1 MDYFI
6 AIRQDAA
13 PEGWADNPVLQD
25 AQGRAW
31 VISHGPDLQGY
42 DAPDPDAP
50 LPVAGNLAD
59 DVTMIVAPSQGRAT
73 LDALGLVLGDL
84 V

>member
-50 LPVAGNLAD
+50 LPVIAD
-59 DVTMIVAPSQGRAT
+59 DLTLIVVPSQGLAT
-73 LDALGLVLGDL
+73 LAALGLVSGDL

>member
-13 PEGWADNPVLQD
+13 PASWADNPVLLD

-50 LPVAGNLAD
+50 SPVIAD
-59 DVTMIVAPSQGRAT
+59 DVTLIVVPSQGRAT
-73 LDALGLVLGDL
+73 LDALGLKEPDHG
-84 V
+84 